1 MKLMAARRRTI
12 GPLLSSPSRSIF
24 NIGNQIKQWVTA
36 EGKESPNIAERPLP
50 KANADVC
57 LKHPKEYYEYEN
69 SEVIFGFQDDYEFSA
84 KLGRGRY
91 SEVYK
96 GVNLLNNE
104 SCVIKILKPGKE
116 SFFFLCSLVKRAK
129 IKREIQVLEVLNG
142 HPFIVSLFDY
152 VVDPSTK
159 TPAIVR
165 LSERMIHTLG
175 NGIREEH

>member
-1 MKLMAARRRTI
+1 M
-12 GPLLSSPSRSIF
+12 
-24 NIGNQIKQWVTA
+24 TA

-104 SCVIKILKPGKE
+104 SCVIKILKP
-116 SFFFLCSLVKRAK
+116 VKRAK

-159 TPAIVR
+159 TPAIVMEYVR
-165 LSERMIHTLG
+165 NIEFRTLYPMLSKDDIKLYIWQILRGLEFAHSKGLVHRDIKPG
-175 NGIREEH
+175 NVLFDH